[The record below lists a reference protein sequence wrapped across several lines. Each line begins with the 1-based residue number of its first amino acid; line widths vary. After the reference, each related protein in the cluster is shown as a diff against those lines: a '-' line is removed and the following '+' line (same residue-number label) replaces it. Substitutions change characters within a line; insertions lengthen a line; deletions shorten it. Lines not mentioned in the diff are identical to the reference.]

1 MLVPIIRS
9 MFNFVSTL
17 SDSVTFVLVEDYQ
30 LWELIIVDDNSSGRL
45 GMIQEKIFLN
55 AWRWQTGNPQGY

>member
-1 MLVPIIRS
+1 MLVPIIRP

-17 SDSVTFVLVEDYQ
+17 ADSVTFVLVKDYQ

-45 GMIQEKIFLN
+45 GMIQEKI
-55 AWRWQTGNPQGY
+55 A